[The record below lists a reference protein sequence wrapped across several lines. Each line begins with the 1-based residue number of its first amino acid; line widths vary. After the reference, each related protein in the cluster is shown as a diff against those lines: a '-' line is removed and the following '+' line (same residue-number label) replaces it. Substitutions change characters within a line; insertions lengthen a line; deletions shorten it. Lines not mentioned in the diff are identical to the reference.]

1 MYGQLVII
9 SKNQNRHNHR
19 TFPIAVLLDEGL
31 KTNVSGQYR
40 YEAIFLDDLD
50 NPTRLGRS
58 KLYTEEIETFVYVLP
73 EARTIEIYQKW
84 SAT

>member
-9 SKNQNRHNHR
+9 SKNQTRHNHR
-19 TFPIAVLLDEGL
+19 TFPVAVLLDDGL
-31 KTNVSGQYR
+31 KTNAPGQYR

-58 KLYTEEIETFVYVLP
+58 KLYTEEIDAFVYVLP

-84 SAT
+84 EAS